1 MQKKEL
7 GQYPTIL
14 TSCFVNNVY
23 VLVNILISDIFCFFR
38 FWVYEVETKEKEKLA
53 EIKNI
58 NYNIYAHIHVSKHF
72 INIFTR
78 TINY

>member
-7 GQYPTIL
+7 GQYPPIL

-38 FWVYEVETKEKEKLA
+38 FGVYEVETKEK
-53 EIKNI
+53 
-58 NYNIYAHIHVSKHF
+58 
-72 INIFTR
+72 
-78 TINY
+78 